1 MAIFPL
7 HPDTSNVIDNHS
19 NKSDSKIIR
28 KFSLKRVNLTGLL
41 VLSIASAACGSSGQ
55 SSSAP
60 NTTLA
65 KSTTTTQAP
74 MQLSVSEPSW
84 QLKAPLSRMV
94 LLPYGNNGAAILGGL
109 TAADTSASG
118 VFALDLKN
126 GSLSSIGNL
135 PAGVH
140 DAGGAQIGSH
150 YFVFGGGSVNTVSS
164 VEEVAT
170 SGGNGT
176 LAGNLPQ
183 PRSDCSAITVGGV
196 TYIIG
201 GYNGT
206 SADPTVLSTTNGS
219 TFSQISQL
227 KVPVRYAALAS
238 ENGFI
243 YVFGGL
249 GVSGSNAGRAI
260 STIQQIDIST
270 GVTKVVGTLPVPL
283 EGAQAFSLGGRMYLA
298 GGDSGSGN
306 NLTSNSL
313 VWTYSGGSN
322 FTQAATLPLA
332 VSNAG
337 VLVNGSTAWLVGG
350 EHNGK
355 TTAVVQKL
363 KN

>member
-1 MAIFPL
+1 MAIFPI
-7 HPDTSNVIDNHS
+7 HPDTSEVIDNR
-19 NKSDSKIIR
+19 KPDRKIVKR
-28 KFSLKRVNLTGLL
+28 FSLKRINLTGLSL
-41 VLSIASAACGSSGQ
+41 LSIAAAACGSSGQ
-55 SSSAP
+55 SSNVPSAAS
-60 NTTLA
+60 A
-65 KSTTTTQAP
+65 KSTTTTQVP
-74 MQLSVSEPSW
+74 VQLSASEPSW

-118 VFALDLKN
+118 VFSLNFKN
-126 GSLSSIGNL
+126 GSLQAIGNL
-135 PAGVH
+135 PAAVH
-140 DAGGAQIGSH
+140 DAGGARIGSH

-164 VEEVAT
+164 VEAVGT

-201 GYNGT
+201 GYNG
-206 SADPTVLSTTNGS
+206 SSPDPTVLSTTNGS

-249 GVSGSNAGRAI
+249 GVSGPDAGKAV

-270 GVTKVVGTLPVPL
+270 GVTKIIGTLPIPL
-283 EGAQAFSLGGRMYLA
+283 EGAQAFNLGGRMYLA

-313 VWTYSGGSN
+313 VWAYSGGSK
-322 FTQAATLPLA
+322 FIQAATLPLG